1 MGDFATR
8 EERVRTVRWV
18 MPWERAPIC
27 ITVPSECSICKS
39 SQQLVQ
45 IRQHVQ
51 FYSLYM
57 QLWEGSVPGQMKLGQ
72 AEKLLNKNASVLQGM
87 WK

>member
-1 MGDFATR
+1 
-8 EERVRTVRWV
+8 

-39 SQQLVQ
+39 SQELVQ
-45 IRQHVQ
+45 IRQYVQ

-57 QLWEGSVPGQMKLGQ
+57 QLWEESVPGQMKLG
-72 AEKLLNKNASVLQGM
+72 
-87 WK
+87 